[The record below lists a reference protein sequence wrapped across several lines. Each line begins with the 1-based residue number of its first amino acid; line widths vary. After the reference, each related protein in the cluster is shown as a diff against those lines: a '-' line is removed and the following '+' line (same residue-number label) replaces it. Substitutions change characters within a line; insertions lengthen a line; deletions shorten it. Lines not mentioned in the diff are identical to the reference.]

1 MPLLAVEDLRVYY
14 KTQAGDVKA
23 VDGVSFELE
32 KGEALGLAG
41 ESGCG
46 KTTAALTLTRLLP
59 NNARIVSGAIRF
71 DGTDLVTM
79 DEKMLKK
86 DIRWKR
92 ISLVFQGAMNA
103 LNPIM
108 RVSEQ
113 IIEAIQL
120 HEDVSLPEARERVV
134 ELFKQVGIAP
144 DRADNYP
151 FEFSG
156 GMRQRAM
163 IAMALACSPDLI
175 IGDEPTTALD
185 VVVAAQTLELIR
197 RLREELNLSLILIS
211 HDLSVLAETCNKIAI
226 MYAGE
231 IAEYGKI
238 EDVFNDPAHPY
249 TQGLIGAFPNIRAT
263 RTRTLTSI
271 PGHPPDLL
279 SPPTG
284 CRFHPRCPFAAE
296 LCRREDPEFT
306 ILPDGRKV
314 ACHLVAG
321 RL

>member
-1 MPLLAVEDLRVYY
+1 VPLLSVEDLRVYY

-59 NNARIVSGAIRF
+59 NNARIVSGAINF

-79 DEKMLKK
+79 DEKTLKK
-86 DIRWKR
+86 EIRWKR

-120 HEDVSLPEARERVV
+120 HEEISLPEARERVV
-134 ELFKQVGIAP
+134 ELFKQVGLAP

-238 EDVFNDPAHPY
+238 ENVYGDPAHPY
-249 TQGLIGAFPNIRAT
+249 TQGLLGAFPNIRAA
-263 RTRTLTSI
+263 RSKTLSSI

-279 SPPTG
+279 TPPTG